1 MKIYII
7 GTVGS
12 GKTTIAKK
20 LSEKYKI
27 KYYELDKVVWDDF
40 NCNIKRSDDD
50 INKIFNKIIKQ
61 KNWIIEDVGRDIF
74 RKGIKSADIVYYI
87 SLSKSYNYLRIIS
100 RWVKQKIGLE
110 SYNYKPT
117 SIKEII
123 NDPECNYLIM
133 APCEGK
139 LISVN
144 GYDGKYINVGDVVAI
159 VEDTEGNQIQV
170 TSKKE
175 GWIKW
180 AWRTSEYLDDLDNMD
195 YPEYVDEDICL
206 YGIKQNK

>member
-27 KYYELDKVVWDDF
+27 KYYELDKVVWDDL

-117 SIKEII
+117 LRSLIEMFGWLRKDLKNKNNKVIYIK
-123 NDPECNYLIM
+123 NN
-133 APCEGK
+133 
-139 LISVN
+139 
-144 GYDGKYINVGDVVAI
+144 
-159 VEDTEGNQIQV
+159 
-170 TSKKE
+170 SKKYKIITLKDIRRE
-175 GWIKW
+175 F
-180 AWRTSEYLDDLDNMD
+180 YLYD
-195 YPEYVDEDICL
+195 
-206 YGIKQNK
+206 